1 MATTT
6 VRVKTT
12 TLQALRE
19 RAGERGE
26 SPTETLDQLV
36 EEDRRRRMFD
46 AADASWAALR
56 ADPAAWAEWWAELA
70 LWETTSADGLRDE
83 SGVDR

>member
-1 MATTT
+1 MATMT

-12 TLQALRE
+12 HQAPRDH
-19 RAGERGE
+19 AGERGE

-36 EEDRRRRMFD
+36 EEDQRRMFE

-56 ADPAAWAEWWAELA
+56 ADPAAWAEWRVERA
-70 LWETTSADGLRDE
+70 LWETTLADGLQDE